1 MRHARE
7 GLGHRDDQCFLIV
20 ADETAQTI
28 AQVFDRLE
36 QTLLQGLVIGCE
48 QRDDVE
54 DQAKLQFSPH
64 VQRVIALFWLEGI
77 EREKQ
82 TVATEVSSV
91 LFSPE
96 VIGTAQQDEKHP
108 EQVQHRAFRDQQ
120 VMLLRESLMKLS
132 HRPAFPEPE
141 VANLH
146 NDFQCKAV
154 AAHGQALG
162 GLREVH
168 PPTLDAVWVEA
179 TIPHADYLHASVQ
192 KNNILAPHRIGA
204 FQHLV
209 TLWAL
214 TTLRLIVAF
223 RNITIIFGFSH
234 PHTSLVQISGNSQ
247 LYLARG
253 VGVNFALAAFKI
265 SNEGTCPRDTGGI
278 NGVAISFRR

>member
-1 MRHARE
+1 MGHARE
-7 GLGHRDDQCFLIV
+7 GLGHRHDQCFLIG
-20 ADETAQTI
+20 ADETTQTI

-36 QTLLQGLVIGCE
+36 QPLLQGLGIGGE

-54 DQAKLQFSPH
+54 DQAELQFSHH

-82 TVATEVSSV
+82 TVATEVSGV

-108 EQVQHRAFRDQQ
+108 EQVQHGAFRDQQ
-120 VMLLRESLMKLS
+120 VLLLGERLMKLS

-146 NDFQCKAV
+146 DDFQCKAV
-154 AAHGQALG
+154 AAHGQSLG
-162 GLREVH
+162 GLREV
-168 PPTLDAVWVEA
+168 PLPTLNAVWVEA
-179 TIPHADYLHASVQ
+179 MIPHADYLHASVQ
-192 KNNILAPHRIGA
+192 KNHILAPHRIGA

-209 TLWAL
+209 TLWAV
-214 TTLRLIVAF
+214 TTLWLVVAF
-223 RNITIIFGFSH
+223 RHITIIFGFSH

-247 LYLARG
+247 L
-253 VGVNFALAAFKI
+253 
-265 SNEGTCPRDTGGI
+265 
-278 NGVAISFRR
+278 